1 MVDER
6 CPLGWLKMLDGLVGQ
21 LGVGGFDRSG
31 LGALGS
37 NLGLDGLF
45 AAQGF
50 LVFSF

>member
-1 MVDER
+1 
-6 CPLGWLKMLDGLVGQ
+6 MLDRLVAQ

-37 NLGLDGLF
+37 NLGIDGLF
-45 AAQGF
+45 AVQGF